1 MKPEEIREL
10 LGRHDLAILS
20 HDIANLT
27 SCYADDCALDSA
39 TAGPVTGRDAVG
51 KDYGLWF
58 TAFPDLLWQPDELVL
73 MEQIAVQT
81 GTMTGTD
88 TGGFLGQ
95 APTGNQIRVT
105 VIFIFKFRNGKITH
119 LRRLTDRGGILMQLA
134 SEAEAAADVPEQYQ
148 ELLERTRREHDLRV
162 AAEVQQALAPPTR
175 HEGRGFM
182 LASAVMPCRAIG
194 GDFLDYFELADG
206 SLGVVLGDVAG
217 KGPPAALLA
226 ALLQGVF
233 ASHIGLGEA
242 PAEMLAM
249 VNQVL
254 IHRRIE
260 DRFST
265 GFYGALSP
273 SGEFTYCNAGGEPP
287 ILVTR
292 RGLSRLDKGGLILGA
307 FSEATYEQETLQLEP
322 GDVLAAFSDG
332 VTEAFNEDGDL
343 FGDDRLTS
351 CLVESRELAP
361 AALIEQ
367 LFGTIDR
374 FRGGADQND
383 DISALVVRYEGA

>member
-1 MKPEEIREL
+1 M
-10 LGRHDLAILS
+10 DY
-20 HDIANLT
+20 LT
-27 SCYADDCALDSA
+27 LR
-39 TAGPVTGRDAVG
+39 GPVAGRDAIG
-51 KDYGLWF
+51 KDYGDWF
-58 TAFPDLLWQPDELVL
+58 AAFPDLLWQPDELVL
-73 MEQIAVQT
+73 MEQVAVQT
-81 GTMTGTD
+81 GTFTGTD

-105 VIFIFKFRNGKITH
+105 VIFIFKFRNGKITR

-134 SEAEAAADVPEQYQ
+134 AKPGAAPNASEQYQ

-175 HEGRGFM
+175 HAGRGFM

-206 SLGVVLGDVAG
+206 NLGVVLGDVAG

-254 IHRRIE
+254 LRRQIE
-260 DRFST
+260 ARFSN
-265 GFYGALSP
+265 Y
-273 SGEFTYCNAGGEPP
+273 
-287 ILVTR
+287 
-292 RGLSRLDKGGLILGA
+292 RLDAAGDARGR
-307 FSEATYEQETLQLEP
+307 TY
-322 GDVLAAFSDG
+322 DVDASGQRFVLLKNAAGSDDST
-332 VTEAFNEDGDL
+332 VP
-343 FGDDRLTS
+343 S
-351 CLVESRELAP
+351 
-361 AALIEQ
+361 
-367 LFGTIDR
+367 
-374 FRGGADQND
+374 
-383 DISALVVRYEGA
+383 LVVVLDWTEELKRLVPVD